1 MPLLDLFW
9 TMLIFFL
16 WFAWIM
22 VVFTVL
28 VDIFRNHQMG
38 GFAKAL
44 WVFFVIVLPLLGV
57 LIYLIA
63 NGDDMARRGLE
74 EAQRRDQAARAYIQD
89 AAGVST
95 ADELQ
100 KLGQLHSDG
109 LLTEAEFA
117 SQKAR
122 LLA

>member
-74 EAQRRDQAARAYIQD
+74 EAQRRDQAAR
-89 AAGVST
+89 
-95 ADELQ
+95 
-100 KLGQLHSDG
+100 
-109 LLTEAEFA
+109 
-117 SQKAR
+117 
-122 LLA
+122 